1 MNHRQM
7 KEIALSIIE
16 KGEVENDYIEY
27 KKSKENSSGIIKTI
41 CAYCNNY
48 MKRQYGILFIGIA
61 ELDDKTT
68 GEKAVPKKP
77 ISGLEKTKIESTE
90 NTIKKYI
97 SYIRPQIELRKDV
110 HIIPVQID
118 GRYCLA
124 IFVMPGNRGPYY
136 TTDKA
141 YKDYKLKPGKYIRIN
156 RDTVIANDIQ
166 LNELVRSFSDM
177 AFETSFNNKGAT
189 LRDLDFDYMK
199 EYFYQASKN
208 DDILNSSKIE
218 MARHL
223 NLLEEPNNENSRVT
237 NLGVL
242 MFASRPSK
250 FIDGAYIH
258 MIIEKDGDVN
268 NMSDLEFTG
277 PIWKQA
283 KQAGDYI
290 ETNYVET
297 IASFREGQMNPIKIS
312 NFPAIAVRELINN
325 SVLHKEYRN
334 EMPIRIHVY
343 YNYISII
350 NKNLPLPPITIIDL
364 EQEDFFD
371 NRNYYNNEL
380 MKLFKP
386 LDLAETYGS
395 GIRRAKGLLKDNNS
409 PELEYS
415 PKDHSSEQTLVKI
428 KANEEYLRIRYGK
441 NERIGEVDDGM
452 KSREMKSSVKTST
465 KFAELFSEVVEK
477 NSEVLD
483 LNGINLLSKKKIENI
498 NKILAH
504 LENNDSIFPQ
514 KAQEVLNQSN
524 SSTRNYLRLMVKLGF
539 LYPTGETN
547 KREYFRKY

>member
-1 MNHRQM
+1 M
-7 KEIALSIIE
+7 KKIALSIIE
-16 KGEVENDYIEY
+16 KGEIENDYIEY
-27 KKSKENSSGIIKTI
+27 KKSKEHRYGIIKTI

-48 MKRQYGILFIGIA
+48 MKRQYGILFIGIE
-61 ELDDKTT
+61 ELDNKVT
-68 GEKAVPKKP
+68 GEKAIPKRP
-77 ISGLEKTKIESTE
+77 ISGIEKNQIESTE
-90 NTIKKYI
+90 NAIKKYI

-136 TTDKA
+136 TTEKA
-141 YKDYKLKPGKYIRIN
+141 YKDFKLKPGKYIRIN
-156 RDTVIANDIQ
+156 RDSVIANQIQ

-177 AFETSFNNKGAT
+177 AFENSFNNKGAT

-250 FIDGAYIH
+250 YIDGAYIH

-290 ETNYVET
+290 ETNFVET
-297 IASFREGQMNPIKIS
+297 IANFREGQMNPVKIS

-334 EMPIRIHVY
+334 KMPIRIHVY

-350 NKNLPLPPITIIDL
+350 NKNLPLPPITITDL

-395 GIRRAKGLLKDNNS
+395 GIRRAKGILKANHS

-441 NERIGEVDDGM
+441 TEGIGEVEDVMD
-452 KSREMKSSVKTST
+452 SRKKKTLKKTST
-465 KFAELFSEVVEK
+465 NLAECFSEVVEK
-477 NSEVLD
+477 NGEVLD
-483 LNGINLLSKKKIENI
+483 LNGINNLSKKKIENI
-498 NKILAH
+498 NKILVYI
-504 LENNDSIFPQ
+504 ENNTSIVPQ
-514 KAQEVLNQSN
+514 KAQEILNQSN

-539 LYPTGETN
+539 LRSKGETN
-547 KREYFRKY
+547 KRIYIRNY

>member
-1 MNHRQM
+1 MDHVQM
-7 KEIALSIIE
+7 KKIALSIIE
-16 KGEVENDYIEY
+16 KGEIENDYIEY
-27 KKSKENSSGIIKTI
+27 KKSKEHRYGIIKTI

-48 MKRQYGILFIGIA
+48 MKRQYGILFIGIE
-61 ELDDKTT
+61 ELDNKVT
-68 GEKAVPKKP
+68 GEKAIPKRP
-77 ISGLEKTKIESTE
+77 ISGIEKNQIESTE
-90 NTIKKYI
+90 NAIKKYI

-136 TTDKA
+136 TTEKA
-141 YKDYKLKPGKYIRIN
+141 YKDFKLKPGKYIRIN
-156 RDTVIANDIQ
+156 RDSVIANEIQ

-177 AFETSFNNKGAT
+177 AFENSFNNKGAT

-250 FIDGAYIH
+250 YIDGAYIH

-290 ETNYVET
+290 ETNFVET
-297 IASFREGQMNPIKIS
+297 IANFREGQMNPVKIS

-334 EMPIRIHVY
+334 KMPIRIHVY

-350 NKNLPLPPITIIDL
+350 NKNLPLPPITITDL

-395 GIRRAKGLLKDNNS
+395 GIRRAKGLLKANHS

-441 NERIGEVDDGM
+441 TEGIGEVEDVMDSRIKHDSTDNSPISAEKTVELIGEKLSTIKKKNLVKIVDYVNEHHTIKAEEIVKLLDKAPSTIREYLQILVKCGLL
-452 KSREMKSSVKTST
+452 KSRGKT
-465 KFAELFSEVVEK
+465 KDRVY
-477 NSEVLD
+477 
-483 LNGINLLSKKKIENI
+483 IKK
-498 NKILAH
+498 
-504 LENNDSIFPQ
+504 
-514 KAQEVLNQSN
+514 
-524 SSTRNYLRLMVKLGF
+524 Y
-539 LYPTGETN
+539 
-547 KREYFRKY
+547 